1 MSAELTTPMSFT
13 LDTLAIH
20 RPADYAAYGPPWA
33 EWDLLREQA
42 PVFWY
47 ERDDVEPFW
56 AVTRHADI
64 MTVSEHPRVFINGG
78 PRLRLTP
85 KGKTEFLR
93 EGLDSFGRARGWDAD
108 EPPDMVFMD
117 EPRHRRFRRLSS
129 WAYTQGAM
137 REMRAHFRSLAE
149 RFTAEYLEALTRASA
164 QGGSVDFVDGLA
176 CKLPLAAVGEILGL
190 PPEDW
195 KQILVWSKALV
206 GEVEAG
212 DRLPGESLGRAAY
225 RNMIEMRHY
234 LDELIEESRA
244 HGGSRGGLI
253 DRMVH
258 TPVEGK
264 LLSNQQLNGY
274 LFLLIGAGNDTTRN
288 ALAGGVAALL
298 EHPEQCTLLCAE
310 PARIPTAVEEILRW
324 TSPVA
329 SFLRTAV
336 EDFELAGTRIRAGD
350 TVGLFYPA
358 ANRDPRVFD
367 EPYRFDI
374 SRARN
379 PHLTFGFGAHFCLG
393 TNLARVE
400 LAASL
405 EALLPLLPRL
415 VLAGS
420 ATRLAQTHVMGYST
434 LPLRLNQRPD

>member
-1 MSAELTTPMSFT
+1 MPLT

-20 RPADYAAYGPPWA
+20 RAADYAAHGPPWA
-33 EWDLLREQA
+33 EWDLLRTQA

-47 ERDDVEPFW
+47 ARDDVDPFW
-56 AVTRHADI
+56 AVTRHADVR
-64 MTVSEHPRVFINGG
+64 TVSENAKVFINGG

-93 EGLDSFGRARGWDAD
+93 EGLGSFGVAHGWDPD

-117 EPRHRRFRRLSS
+117 DPRHRRFRRLSS
-129 WAYTQGAM
+129 WAYTRGAM
-137 REMRAHFRSLAE
+137 KALWPHFRALARE
-149 RFTAEYLEALTRASA
+149 FTAEYVRALERADA
-164 QGGSVDFVDGLA
+164 HGEPVDFVEGLA
-176 CKLPLAAVGEILGL
+176 CKLPLAAVGEILAL

-206 GEVEAG
+206 GEVDDA

-225 RNMIEMRHY
+225 RSIVELRTY
-234 LDELIEESRA
+234 LEDLIEESRTYGA
-244 HGGSRGGLI
+244 ARGGLI
-253 DRMVH
+253 DHLVH
-258 TPVEGK
+258 TPVNG
-264 LLSNQQLNGY
+264 LPLTNQQLNGY
-274 LFLLIGAGNDTTRN
+274 LLLLIGAGNDTTRN

-298 EHPEQCTLLCAE
+298 EHPAQCARLCAE
-310 PARIPTAVEEILRW
+310 PKLLGWAVEELLRW

-336 EDFELAGTRIRAGD
+336 EDIDLAGTRIRAGD
-350 TVGLFYPA
+350 TVGLFYPS
-358 ANRDPRVFD
+358 ANRDERVFTD
-367 EPYRFDI
+367 PYRFDI
-374 SRARN
+374 TRAPN

-405 EALLPLLPRL
+405 EALLPFLPRL
-415 VLAGS
+415 ALAG
-420 ATRLAQTHVMGYST
+420 APTRLAQTHVMGYST
-434 LPLRLNQRPD
+434 LPLRLRA